1 MNSQAVQYADASLD
15 MLVLDSYFEPPNLY
29 GHKRIHNS
37 FNEIFS
43 IKLDQITLCF
53 LFLAECNPNWLRS
66 DFAKSVLG

>member
-29 GHKRIHNS
+29 GHKRIRNS

-53 LFLAECNPNWLRS
+53 LFELSVTQIDYALILPNQC
-66 DFAKSVLG
+66 